1 MLKIVVY
8 SSNNPEDACGY
19 LRIQAPF
26 EANGDSLSGIWGAR
40 RERKFFFRMTVLDET
55 LIDTA
60 DIILVQRS
68 LPRKSTRAVL
78 EKILNSG
85 KPVVFEIDDL
95 LIDPP
100 ADHPYRRKMVNKKPF
115 IIDVMRRASAVTV
128 TTVPLKEALRKYND
142 NIHVLPNL
150 LDERLW
156 NKPPRMRTS
165 DRVVIAFG
173 GTKSHLNDL
182 KILEEPLFYIADKY
196 RGRVSFRLGGVSTGK
211 LATLP
216 GLHFVRFTSSYSDYA
231 RELQDSDIDIALVPL
246 QDNLF
251 NRCKSNIKWLEY
263 SACGIA
269 GIYSSLS
276 PYSDCIEQ
284 GKTGILAGMKGDEW
298 IAALELL
305 IDDPEKRRIIAREA
319 REKVL
324 SSYTLAGGAALYRNF
339 YQNLVL

>member
-8 SSNNPEDACGY
+8 SSNNPDDACGY
-19 LRIQAPF
+19 LRIQAPL
-26 EANGDSLSGIWGAR
+26 EVNGDTLSGLWGAR
-40 RERKFFFRMTVLDET
+40 RERKLFFRRTVLDET
-55 LIDTA
+55 LIDAA

-68 LPRKSTRAVL
+68 LPRRSTRAVL
-78 EKILNSG
+78 DKILNSG

-95 LIDPP
+95 LVAPP
-100 ADHPYRRKMVNKKPF
+100 ADHPYRRKIANKIPY
-115 IIDVMRRASAVTV
+115 IVDVMRRASAVTV
-128 TTVPLKEALRKYND
+128 TTGPLREAMREYNN
-142 NIHVLPNL
+142 NIHILPNL

-156 NKPPRMRTS
+156 NRPPVERNS
-165 DRVVIAFG
+165 DRLVVAFG

-182 KILEEPLFYIADKY
+182 KILEEPLAYIADKY
-196 RGRVSFRLGGVSTGK
+196 RGKVTFRLAGVATGK

-216 GLHFVRFTSSYSDYA
+216 GLQFIKFTSSYQHYA
-231 RELQDSDIDIALVPL
+231 RELQTSDIDIALVPL
-246 QDNLF
+246 EDNLF

-269 GIYSSLS
+269 GIYANLS
-276 PYSDCIEQ
+276 PYSDCIEH
-284 GKTGILAGMKGDEW
+284 GKTGLLADAGSDGW

-305 IDDPEKRRIIAREA
+305 IGDADKRREIAREA

-339 YQNLVL
+339 FQGLV